1 MINPRT
7 NMNKPV
13 IRTTRKICSS
23 QFTKRKAARPQGLSA
38 SYCAGLTIIHLLTQ
52 ATWPKATRLRFFQG
66 TTHQPDFCSHK
77 ILWLVVLTCFN
88 HLKKKK
94 SQLG

>member
-13 IRTTRKICSS
+13 IRPTRKIFSS
-23 QFTKRKAARPQGLSA
+23 QFTKRMAARPQGLSA
-38 SYCAGLTIIHLLTQ
+38 SYCAGLTVIHLLTQ
-52 ATWPKATRLRFFQG
+52 ATWPKAPRLRFFQG
-66 TTHQPDFCSHK
+66 TTHQPDFCSQK

-88 HLKKKK
+88 HLKK
-94 SQLG
+94 